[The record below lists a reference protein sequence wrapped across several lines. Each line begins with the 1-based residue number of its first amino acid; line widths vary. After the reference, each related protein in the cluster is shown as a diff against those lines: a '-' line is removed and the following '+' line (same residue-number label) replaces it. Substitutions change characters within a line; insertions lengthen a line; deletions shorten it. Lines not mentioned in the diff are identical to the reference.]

1 MTDDPVER
9 LARVLYEA
17 HRQRHGGVGPAYG
30 DVLFKKPWLEMAREA
45 MRLGVTLSAPAVA
58 PSPLEAAAN
67 ELAELT
73 SEDVRTPE
81 QRKARARELLA
92 AAVGALTTAQ
102 INKLAQDSSHAY
114 ACDIRAA
121 LLAALTEEGK

>member
-1 MTDDPVER
+1 MTTDVER
-9 LARVLYEA
+9 LARVLYDVD
-17 HRQRHGGVGPAYG
+17 RGVRGLAFG
-30 DVLFKKPWLEMAREA
+30 WDDLGLAECARWRELA
-45 MRLGVTLSAPAVA
+45 KRSIARGVTLTAPVA
-58 PSPLEAAAN
+58 PRRTPLEAAAAS
-67 ELAELT
+67 LPGYCPAE
-73 SEDVRTPE
+73 SRP
-81 QRKARARELLA
+81 KYARAVLA